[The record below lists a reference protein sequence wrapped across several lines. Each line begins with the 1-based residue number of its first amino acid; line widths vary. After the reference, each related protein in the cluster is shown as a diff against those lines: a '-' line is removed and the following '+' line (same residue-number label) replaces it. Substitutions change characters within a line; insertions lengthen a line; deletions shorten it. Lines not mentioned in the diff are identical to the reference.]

1 MNLKTRRTVRK
12 YTQQPVTD
20 ELLNRLLSDA
30 ARTQTM
36 GNLQLYSVVVTRDAA
51 MKQRLAPAHFNQPMV
66 AEAPVVLTICADF
79 RRTTDWCLQRD
90 AAPGYDNML
99 SFMNAAT
106 DALLFCQTFC
116 CMAEEIGLGLCFL
129 GTTVYMPQLIIEALQ
144 LPQLVFPVATLTV
157 GWPAETPL
165 PTDRLPLESF
175 VHQETYQPYTP
186 ERINTFYSPKEELE
200 ENRHFVEIN
209 SKQTLAQVFTD
220 IRYTKKDN
228 EAMSQNLLN
237 VLYKQGFLKD
247 GDLSNS
253 IMPMIETRPEIL
265 DCDVVRFQNQKEKW
279 VAFVGLMNNRP
290 YEIFTGLQD
299 DDEGII
305 LPKTVTHG
313 KIIKQVNPDGS
324 KRYDFQFE
332 NKRGY
337 KTTVEG
343 LSEKFNPEYWNYAK
357 LISGVLR
364 YGMPLEHVVRLVG
377 SLSLKDES
385 INTWKTGVERALKKY
400 IPGIHDEEDSD
411 ASEGTGNM
419 EP

>member
-1 MNLKTRRTVRK
+1 MNLKTRHTVRK

-36 GNLQLYSVVVTRDAA
+36 GNLQLYSVVVTRDEA
-51 MKQRLAPAHFNQPMV
+51 MKQRLAPAHFNQPMTT
-66 AEAPVVLTICADF
+66 EAPVVLTVCADF

-129 GTTVYMPQLIIEALQ
+129 GTTIYMPQLIIETLR

-157 GWPAETPL
+157 GWPDETPQ
-165 PTDRLPLESF
+165 PTDRLPLEAF

-186 ERINTFYSPKEELE
+186 ERIDTLYTPKEALE
-200 ENRHFVEIN
+200 ENRHFVDIN
-209 SKQTLAQVFTD
+209 GKQTLAQVFTD
-220 IRYTKKDN
+220 LRYTKKDN
-228 EAMSQNLLN
+228 ESMSQNLLN
-237 VLYKQGFLKD
+237 VLYQQGFLKD
-247 GDLSNS
+247 NDLTTS
-253 IMPMIETRPEIL
+253 IMPMIETRPEVL

-290 YEIFTGLQD
+290 YEIFTGLM
-299 DDEGII
+299 DDEEGIA
-305 LPKTVTHG
+305 LPKSVTTG
-313 KIIKQVNPDGS
+313 RIIKHVDRDGR

-364 YGMPLEHVVRLVG
+364 YRMPLDNVIRLVG
-377 SLSLKDES
+377 SLQLDSDS
-385 INTWKTGVERALKKY
+385 INSWKTGVARALKKY
-400 IPGIHDEEDSD
+400 LPGGNDLADRSGEE
-411 ASEGTGNM
+411 EV
-419 EP
+419 

>member
-290 YEIFTGLQD
+290 YEIFTGLM
-299 DDEGII
+299 DDEEGIS
-305 LPKTVTHG
+305 LPKSVTTG
-313 KIIKQVNPDGS
+313 RIIKHIDRDGR

-337 KTTVEG
+337 NTTVEG

-364 YGMPLEHVVRLVG
+364 YRMPLDNVIRLVA
-377 SLSLKDES
+377 SLQLDSDS
-385 INTWKTGVERALKKY
+385 INSWKTGVARALKKY
-400 IPGIHDEEDSD
+400 IPGATIDATDKSSEE
-411 ASEGTGNM
+411 EV
-419 EP
+419 

>member
-253 IMPMIETRPEIL
+253 IMPMIETRPEVL

-290 YEIFTGLQD
+290 YEIFTGLM
-299 DDEGII
+299 DDEEGIS
-305 LPKTVTHG
+305 LPKSVTTG
-313 KIIKQVNPDGS
+313 RIIKHIDRDGR

-337 KTTVEG
+337 KTTIEG

-364 YGMPLEHVVRLVG
+364 YRMPLDNVIRLVA
-377 SLSLKDES
+377 SLQLDSDS
-385 INTWKTGVERALKKY
+385 INSWKTGVARALKKY
-400 IPGIHDEEDSD
+400 IPGATIDATDKSSEE
-411 ASEGTGNM
+411 EV
-419 EP
+419 

>member
-51 MKQRLAPAHFNQPMV
+51 MKQHLAPAHFNQPMV

-253 IMPMIETRPEIL
+253 IMPMIETRPEVL

-290 YEIFTGLQD
+290 YEIFTGLM
-299 DDEGII
+299 DDEEGIS
-305 LPKTVTHG
+305 LPKSVTTG
-313 KIIKQVNPDGS
+313 RIIKHIDRDGR

-364 YGMPLEHVVRLVG
+364 YRMPLDNVIRLVA
-377 SLSLKDES
+377 SLQLDSDS
-385 INTWKTGVERALKKY
+385 INSWKTGVARALKKY
-400 IPGIHDEEDSD
+400 IPGATIDATDKSSEE
-411 ASEGTGNM
+411 EV
-419 EP
+419 